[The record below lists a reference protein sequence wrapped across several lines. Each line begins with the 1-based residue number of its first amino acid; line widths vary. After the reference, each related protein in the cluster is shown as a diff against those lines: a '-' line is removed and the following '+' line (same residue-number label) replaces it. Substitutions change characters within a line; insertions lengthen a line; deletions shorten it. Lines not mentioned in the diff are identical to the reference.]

1 MSLDNLEHHL
11 NHLEVLE
18 VDFDKLLAVVAVEVA
33 VAVAVAVAIG
43 SKLQTIS
50 ITLH

>member
-18 VDFDKLLAVVAVEVA
+18 VDFDKLLAVVE